1 MKKIW
6 KTAADRD
13 HGQVFNLH
21 SSVMLKI
28 IMTIV
33 IAMVLTACASKQD
46 QPIEPPFQEKVSECS
61 RIADRSERNRCLY
74 GD

>member
-1 MKKIW
+1 
-6 KTAADRD
+6 
-13 HGQVFNLH
+13 
-21 SSVMLKI
+21 MLKI

-33 IAMVLTACASKQD
+33 VAMVFTACASKQD